1 MTATVD
7 SLRRFLERFAPP
19 DLAEDWDNTGLLL
32 GEPSRPVTRVMTCLT
47 LTPDVAREAIDG
59 GVELVVTHHP
69 IFFKPVRKLVGSDP
83 QSRMLLD
90 LIAARVAVFSPH
102 TAYDNDAAGI
112 NQQLAESLGLAKI
125 EPLRPGQGV
134 VKYVVVCFVPLPHLD
149 AVRQAVWRAGGG
161 QIGEYSECA
170 FHTVG
175 TGTFRG
181 SEDSNPTIGQ
191 PGRLEEVEEA
201 RLEFTCSDR
210 CLAAA
215 LKNLNDA
222 HPYEEPAVDV
232 YRLESPLGGGAG
244 RMGELP
250 ESMPFAEFVDTV
262 RAKLGYGPL
271 EGVGTADRIV
281 RRVGIVCGSGGEFLG
296 EAIRRGCDV
305 FLTGEARFHAA
316 LEARAAGIGLILAGH
331 YATERPALEHLAR
344 RIGDAHSGVTAWAS
358 RVEAN
363 PLRTL

>member
-1 MTATVD
+1 MTTVD
-7 SLRRFLERFAPP
+7 SLSRFLERFAPP

-32 GEPSRPVTRVMTCLT
+32 GEPARPVTRVMTCLT
-47 LTPDVAREAIDG
+47 LTPDVAREAIEAG
-59 GVELVVTHHP
+59 AEFVVTHHP
-69 IFFKPVRKLVGSDP
+69 IFFKPVRKLVGRDP
-83 QSRMLLD
+83 QSQMLLD

-112 NQQLAESLGLAKI
+112 NQQLAETLGLLKI

-149 AVRQAVWRAGGG
+149 VVRQAVWQAGGG
-161 QIGEYSECA
+161 QIGEYSECS
-170 FHTVG
+170 FHTLG

-181 SEDSNPTIGQ
+181 SEDSNPTIGTA
-191 PGRLEEVEEA
+191 GRLESVEEA
-201 RLEFTCSDR
+201 RLEFTCSER

-215 LKNLNDA
+215 LKNLNEA

-244 RMGELP
+244 RMGELAAP
-250 ESMPFAEFVDTV
+250 VPFHEFVAQI
-262 RAKLGYGPL
+262 RAKLGYGAL
-271 EGVGTADRIV
+271 EGVGEADRMV
-281 RRVGIVCGSGGEFLG
+281 RKVGIVCGSGGEFLG
-296 EAIRRGCDV
+296 EAILRHCDV

-316 LEARAAGIGLILAGH
+316 LEARAAGIGLVLAGH

-344 RIGDAHSGVTAWAS
+344 RIVETHPGIEAWAS

-363 PLRTL
+363 PLRVL